1 MLILTRKISEE
12 ILMTNGVVIKL
23 LSIGRG
29 NVSLGIS
36 VNKDVRIVREE
47 IAGTNLINEIY
58 KKSGH
63 KYNGNNNEHSNESH
77 AGINQKK
84 YDSGK
89 TKQGINWKS
98 INTY

>member
-1 MLILTRKISEE
+1 MLILTRKIGEE

-23 LSIGRG
+23 LSIGKG
-29 NVSLGIS
+29 NVSIGIS
-36 VNKDVRIVREE
+36 VNENVKIVREE

-63 KYNGNNNEHSNESH
+63 KYNGNNHERQNESCD
-77 AGINQKK
+77 GINQKK
-84 YDSGK
+84 YDAGK

-98 INTY
+98 INPY